1 MFKNRIRLP
10 FFLSKAQ
17 FPVERNIFRKA
28 DGSSKVLS
36 AVVRNTYEGKTDQL
50 PEDWH
55 RKLVIAL
62 SHDEVTVEDNRF
74 LSDVVLDGDYDIDLQ
89 DFLNYPLAQSNF
101 KIQVTPFNATN
112 SNCQTCDEIA
122 QLDLVDDTTATVYN
136 EGTTNEFPFSILLN
150 DEICCYPFV
159 VSISSFNTLYFSAVS
174 VDQDGIVTFA
184 VNASV
189 PDIAN
194 VLLATYRVTCP
205 NGGYDE
211 ANIYVGIDGTSTE
224 CVAPAGLEFDIVT
237 GIVSWDIVVDEP
249 AGGYDW
255 YLYDADDIYTVIASG
270 NIVGFSI
277 DLSEY
282 LAFGESYIFAVQANC
297 GGGNLSAISTIEF
310 TQPAV
315 PPEPTCGSFAVTYIQ
330 EQSNAPVSI
339 TYYDCNAVLQT
350 VFFAFSSSQI
360 LCMLVTE
367 DDPTTPFGFA
377 VSTTDIS
384 VTYIE
389 PC

>member
-10 FFLSKAQ
+10 FFLSKPQ
-17 FPVERNIFRKA
+17 FPVERNVFRKA

-74 LSDVVLDGDYDIDLQ
+74 LSDVVLDGDYDIDWQ

-122 QLDLVDDTTATVYN
+122 QLDLVDDTTDTVYN

-194 VLLATYRVTCP
+194 ILLATYRVTCP

-211 ANIYVGIDGTSTE
+211 ANIYVGIEGTSTE
-224 CVAPAGLEFDIVT
+224 CIAPVNLSYASET
-237 GIVSWDIVVDEP
+237 GIVSWDVVFDEP
-249 AGGYDW
+249 VGGYDW
-255 YLYDADDIYTVIASG
+255 YLYNSDDIYTPIASG

-277 DLSEY
+277 DLTAYVTGGEEY
-282 LAFGESYIFAVQANC
+282 VFTVQANC
-297 GGGNLSAISTIEF
+297 GEGNLSTLTMIEF
-310 TQPAV
+310 LQPDIDPSACGNFLV
-315 PPEPTCGSFAVTYIQ
+315 SYDPTGLSYTASYSYMDCAGVIQNGTLISFDQQY
-330 EQSNAPVSI
+330 NCMLI
-339 TYYDCNAVLQT
+339 TSGDT
-350 VFFAFSSSQI
+350 IPVFFASDPGVSIQYI
-360 LCMLVTE
+360 ALC
-367 DDPTTPFGFA
+367 
-377 VSTTDIS
+377 
-384 VTYIE
+384 
-389 PC
+389 